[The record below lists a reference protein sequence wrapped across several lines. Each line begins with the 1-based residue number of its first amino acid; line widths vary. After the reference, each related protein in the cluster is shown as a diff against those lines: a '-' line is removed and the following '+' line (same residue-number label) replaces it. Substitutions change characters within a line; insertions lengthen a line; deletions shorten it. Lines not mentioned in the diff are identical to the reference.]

1 MSEIV
6 TEIDCREVEYFLMH
20 EARLLDERRFDDW
33 MALFTDDGVYWVPA
47 RPGQENPDD
56 ESSLFYDDRRLM
68 AIRVARLNHPGMHS
82 QNPPSRC
89 CRLVSNILVEQA
101 GGDGTEILVTSNAIM
116 VEYRQDDQR
125 VFAGKNTHRL
135 ERADGTFRIALKKV
149 ELINCD
155 GAFAGLAV
163 PI

>member
-1 MSEIV
+1 MTGTDHREI
-6 TEIDCREVEYFLMH
+6 ECFLMH
-20 EARLLDERRFDDW
+20 EARLLDERRFDAW
-33 MALFTDDGVYWVPA
+33 MELFTEDGVYWVPA
-47 RPGQENPDD
+47 RPGQESPND

-68 AIRVARLNHPGMHS
+68 TTRIARLNHPGMHS

-89 CRLVSNILVEQA
+89 CHLISNVLVEQE
-101 GGDGTEILVTSNAIM
+101 GGNGADILVTSNAIM

-125 VFAGKNTHRL
+125 LFAGKNTHKLVRV
-135 ERADGTFRIALKKV
+135 DGEFRIKEKKV

-155 GAFAGLAV
+155 AAFAGLAV

>member
-1 MSEIV
+1 MTGTDHREI
-6 TEIDCREVEYFLMH
+6 ECFLMH

-33 MALFTDDGVYWVPA
+33 MELFTEDGVYWVPA
-47 RPGQENPDD
+47 RPGQENPND

-68 AIRVARLNHPGMHS
+68 TTRIARLNRPGMHS

-89 CRLVSNILVEQA
+89 CHLVSNVLVEQA
-101 GGDGTEILVTSNAIM
+101 DGDGAEILVTSNAIM

-125 VFAGKNTHRL
+125 LFAGKNTHRL
-135 ERADGTFRIALKKV
+135 VRVDREFRIREKKV

-155 GAFAGLAV
+155 AAFAGLAV

>member
-1 MSEIV
+1 VTGTDHREI
-6 TEIDCREVEYFLMH
+6 ELFLMH

-33 MALFTDDGVYWVPA
+33 MDLFTEDGVYWVPA
-47 RPGQENPDD
+47 RPGQESPDD

-68 AIRVARLNHPGMHS
+68 KTRIARLNHPGMHS

-89 CRLVSNILVEQA
+89 CHLVSNILAEPTE
-101 GGDGTEILVTSNAIM
+101 GDGVQIQVTSNAIM

-125 VFAGKNTHRL
+125 IFAGKNTHKLVRTG
-135 ERADGTFRIALKKV
+135 ATFQIASKKV

-155 GAFAGLAV
+155 AAFAGLAV

>member
-1 MSEIV
+1 MREIV
-6 TEIDCREVEYFLMH
+6 STVDRQEVELFLMH

-33 MALFTDDGVYWVPA
+33 MALFSEDGTYWVPA
-47 RPGQENPDD
+47 RPGQESPDD

-68 AIRVARLNHPGMHS
+68 TTRIARLNHPGMHS

-89 CRLVSNILVEQA
+89 CHLVSNVLIEQA
-101 GGDGTEILVTSNAIM
+101 NETEIVVTSNAIM
-116 VEYRQDDQR
+116 VEYRQDTQR

-135 ERADGTFRIALKKV
+135 VRSGETFLIASKKV

-155 GAFAGLAV
+155 TAFAGLAV

>member
-1 MSEIV
+1 MS
-6 TEIDCREVEYFLMH
+6 TIDRQEVELFLMH
-20 EARLLDERRFDDW
+20 EARLLDERRFDEW
-33 MALFTDDGVYWVPA
+33 MALFTEDGTYWAPA
-47 RPGQENPDD
+47 RPGQESPDD

-68 AIRVARLNHPGMHS
+68 ATRIARLNHPGMHS

-89 CRLVSNILVEQA
+89 CHLVSNVLVEQV
-101 GGDGTEILVTSNAIM
+101 DEKEIIVTSNAIM

-135 ERADGTFRIALKKV
+135 VESGATFLIASKKV

-155 GAFAGLAV
+155 AAFAGLAV